1 MGPCRID
8 VRSARRPVV
17 PVRTST
23 APQRVGNVIPGVLS
37 ATAIWTVASIGFSI
51 YVSSFGRYN
60 ETYGTLGAA
69 VVLLL
74 WFWFTS
80 LAILLGAELNE
91 ALTLDRERA
100 SERNV
105 VEEE

>member
-1 MGPCRID
+1 M
-8 VRSARRPVV
+8 AREVL
-17 PVRTST
+17 
-23 APQRVGNVIPGVLS
+23 PGMFA
-37 ATAIWTVASIGFSI
+37 ATLIWTIASIGFSI

-80 LAILLGAELNE
+80 LAILVGAELNE
-91 ALTLDRERA
+91 ALVLDRQSGSAGPDTETG
-100 SERNV
+100 
-105 VEEE
+105 

>member
-1 MGPCRID
+1 ML
-8 VRSARRPVV
+8 A
-17 PVRTST
+17 
-23 APQRVGNVIPGVLS
+23 
-37 ATAIWTVASIGFSI
+37 ATLIWTVASIGFSV

-80 LAILLGAELNE
+80 LAILVGAELNE
-91 ALTLDRERA
+91 ALLLDRRTRA
-100 SERNV
+100 TGADAGGRMTFTDH
-105 VEEE
+105 

>member
-1 MGPCRID
+1 M
-8 VRSARRPVV
+8 
-17 PVRTST
+17 
-23 APQRVGNVIPGVLS
+23 PGVVVA
-37 ATAIWTVASIGFSI
+37 ATVWTVASIGFSI
-51 YVSSFGRYN
+51 YVSSFGSYN

-91 ALTLDRERA
+91 TLATDRQTGSDA
-100 SERNV
+100 
-105 VEEE
+105 